1 MNFFGTVTELT
12 SEGRA
17 VIVAHESPKLGD
29 HVFDTNKRKVGTI
42 VRIFG
47 PVSEPYV
54 SVKTDTASMIEIG
67 EKLYIQEAKKNVKN
81 KRRHRRN

>member
-1 MNFFGTVTELT
+1 MT
-12 SEGRA
+12 SDGRA
-17 VIVAHESPKLGD
+17 VVIASESPKIGD
-29 HVFDTNKRKVGTI
+29 YVFNSGKRRVGTI

-47 PVSEPYV
+47 PVDEPYV
-54 SVKTDTASMIEIG
+54 SVKTDNPSDIAIG